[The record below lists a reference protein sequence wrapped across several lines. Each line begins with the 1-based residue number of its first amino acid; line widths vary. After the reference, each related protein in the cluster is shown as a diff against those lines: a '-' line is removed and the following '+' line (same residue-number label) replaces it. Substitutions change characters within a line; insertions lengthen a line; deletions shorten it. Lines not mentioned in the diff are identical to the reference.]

1 MTTNIPQ
8 SLGCECFSAAAA
20 HIALSLWQLR
30 EIPQGLTEDL
40 RALEDA
46 GEIRLTPED
55 LARLKQK
62 YPNPYPH
69 ESGG

>member
-30 EIPQGLTEDL
+30 EIPQGLAEDL

-46 GEIRLTPED
+46 GEIRLTSEAVSYTHLYD
-55 LARLKQK
+55 AYIFFRK
-62 YPNPYPH
+62 
-69 ESGG
+69 S